1 MYLSFF
7 GLNENPFNMTPDP
20 RFLYIGS
27 GHRDVLD
34 QFQHGPRERGGF
46 IVLTGKAGTGKTT
59 LLRALHQR
67 LDEDT
72 AVSYVFNTAL
82 SFDGIVEWLLEDLGI
97 AKPEESPERRLAAL
111 RRFLLERERAGQK
124 TIIIIDEAQNLDA
137 ARLERISLLATAEGA
152 PSKLLE
158 VLLVGQP
165 ELAAKI
171 DHPALRHI
179 RRRISLRC
187 HVPPLGTGDTHEYIR
202 TRLHVAGAPDMALF
216 TDRAIR
222 RIARYSGGIPRLINV
237 LADHCLL
244 FAYADQKRRIDRSI
258 VSQAIAYLD
267 ETMRAP
273 RRVLVA
279 GDLGFWDRF
288 GWLFAAA
295 GIALA
300 SAAVGFLLTSF

>member
-27 GHRDVLD
+27 GHREVLD

-202 TRLHVAGAPDMALF
+202 TRLQVAGAPDMALF
-216 TDRAIR
+216 TDHAIR

-244 FAYADQKRRIDRSI
+244 FAYADHKRRVDRSI

-267 ETMRAP
+267 ETMSAP
-273 RRVLVA
+273 RKVLVA

-295 GIALA
+295 GVALA
-300 SAAVGFLLTSF
+300 SAAVGFFLRSC

>member
-1 MYLSFF
+1 M
-7 GLNENPFNMTPDP
+7 
-20 RFLYIGS
+20 
-27 GHRDVLD
+27 
-34 QFQHGPRERGGF
+34 
-46 IVLTGKAGTGKTT
+46 
-59 LLRALHQR
+59 
-67 LDEDT
+67 
-72 AVSYVFNTAL
+72 SYVFNTAL

-202 TRLHVAGAPDMALF
+202 TRLQVAGAPDMALF

-244 FAYADQKRRIDRSI
+244 FAYADQKRRVDRSI

-267 ETMRAP
+267 ETMSAP
-273 RRVLVA
+273 RKAHTASPYDDTERVLVVNKP
-279 GDLGFWDRF
+279 DRAVPT
-288 GWLFAAA
+288 AAQ
-295 GIALA
+295 GTTTE
-300 SAAVGFLLTSF
+300 AAPK